1 MIRLQRILT
10 IGLLAVGSAA
20 CGTIPYFMLQGVRA
34 SEARQAR
41 DAKLCHARDAL
52 RRLAI
57 DYPPVGNLWIL
68 ERGDENPCPS
78 RGKFA

>member
-34 SEARQAR
+34 SEARQAQ
-41 DAKLCHARDAL
+41 ATKLCHARDAL

-57 DYPPVGNLWIL
+57 ENPPVGNLWIL
-68 ERGDENPCPS
+68 GRGDESPCLS
-78 RGKFA
+78 RGKNA